1 VRGTLALAEREARRV
16 ASLWTQT
23 LLPAVVTAALYLA
36 IFGGALGGRLRGTG
50 DADPLAFVLPGLL
63 VLTVTG
69 QAFANCSTSL
79 FQAKNEGYVED
90 VLTSPLRPLSI
101 ALGYAAGGVA
111 RALAAALLVVVVTAP
126 VVGLPDRPELT
137 AAVLLLTSVIFAGL
151 GVITGIW
158 AESFDQHSFVANI
171 VVTPLAL
178 VAGVFYEPRALGEPW
193 QTLTLLDPLT
203 HLVDTARAGSLASSD
218 TPVALALVLA
228 AVAAAAILAA
238 ATGLIRRG
246 WRLKP

>member
-1 VRGTLALAEREARRV
+1 MRGTLALAEREARRV
-16 ASLWTQT
+16 VSLWTQT
-23 LLPAVVTAALYLA
+23 LLPAAVTAVLYLA

-50 DADPLAFVLPGLL
+50 DADPAAFVLPGLL
-63 VLTVTG
+63 VLTVSG

-90 VLTSPLRPLSI
+90 VLTSPLRPVSI
-101 ALGYAAGGVA
+101 TLGYAAGGVA
-111 RALAAALLVVVVTAP
+111 RGLGAALLVVAATAP
-126 VVGLPDRPELT
+126 VVGLPNRPALV
-137 AAVLLLTSVIFAGL
+137 AAVLAVTSLVFAAL

-178 VAGVFYEPRALGEPW
+178 VAGVFYAPRALGEPW
-193 QTLTLLDPLT
+193 ETLTLLDPLT
-203 HLVDTARAGSLASSD
+203 YLVAAARAGYLGSSD
-218 TPVALALVLA
+218 EPVVLSVGLAALA
-228 AVAAAAILAA
+228 AVAILAA
-238 ATGLIRRG
+238 ATELVRRG

>member
-1 VRGTLALAEREARRV
+1 MRGTLALAEREVRRV
-16 ASLWTQT
+16 GSLWTQT
-23 LLPAVVTAALYLA
+23 LLPAAVTSVLYLA

-50 DADPLAFVLPGLL
+50 DADPLEFVLPGLL

-90 VLTSPLRPLSI
+90 VLTSPLRGVSI

-111 RALAAALLVVVVTAP
+111 RGLAAALLVLAATAP
-126 VVGLPDRPELT
+126 VVGLPNRPALT
-137 AAVLLLTSVIFAGL
+137 AAVLLLTSFVFAGF
-151 GVITGIW
+151 GVITGLW

-203 HLVDTARAGSLASSD
+203 HLVGAARAGFLGSSD
-218 TPVALALVLA
+218 ASVALSLGLA
-228 AVAAAAILAA
+228 AVAASGIFAA
-238 ATGLIRRG
+238 AAALIGRG